1 MKYWQPNG
9 ELKIKTSESKTIGG
23 VKIDSEISQ
32 TPYFFSG
39 DVLKRVFTKVF
50 IKIYFGNIIAL
61 NILWMNFLFEYV
73 LFSQNLDF
81 CVFEES
87 TNLKMCE
94 VTLDITEH

>member
-1 MKYWQPNG
+1 MA
-9 ELKIKTSESKTIGG
+9 SKTIGR

-61 NILWMNFLFEYV
+61 NI
-73 LFSQNLDF
+73 
-81 CVFEES
+81 
-87 TNLKMCE
+87 
-94 VTLDITEH
+94 